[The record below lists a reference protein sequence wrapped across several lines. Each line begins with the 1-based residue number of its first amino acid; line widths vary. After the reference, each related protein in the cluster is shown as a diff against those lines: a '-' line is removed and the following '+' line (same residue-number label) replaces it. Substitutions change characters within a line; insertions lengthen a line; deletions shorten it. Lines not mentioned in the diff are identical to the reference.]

1 MTVGDVLEKIK
12 FIVNDENLY
21 SLTLDTNQMS
31 LTIIQDVVNTIL
43 KTLGLN
49 KKRGYLRVFP
59 FSKNYYFFNKF
70 TSTYVYG
77 NLPYACQ
84 LPTSLLT
91 ITNVYLYGKN
101 MLYEIRFKNEPLDD
115 ISSTSP
121 YFWSG
126 GASYL
131 SVSPIPQ
138 TPSSTS
144 SDLAISSLNQRYD
157 ITISD
162 SDINKIAIPQ
172 PVIFFRVGTSSNAYF
187 DRLVVYYTLHRP
199 SRTLRDGVTIYSN
212 RITFPPDDY
221 ILSVFLPNLAFDYID
236 TQLFSSENDVI
247 DMPED
252 FKDAIVYKTC
262 EYIYDRMRMENESMY
277 YRRKAEEELKRLMNY
292 VYGDKERP
300 AIREGRTVST
310 TPVRFIHEV

>member
-21 SLTLDTNQMS
+21 SLTLGTNQMS

-70 TSTYVYG
+70 TSTQIYG

-101 MLYEIRFKNEPLDD
+101 MLYEIRFRNEPLDD

-131 SVSPIPQ
+131 SVSPVSQ
-138 TPSSTS
+138 TAFSTS
-144 SDLAISSLNQRYD
+144 GDLTISSVNQRYD
-157 ITISD
+157 VVISA
-162 SDINKIAIPQ
+162 SDLSKVAVPQ
-172 PVIFFRVGTSSNAYF
+172 PVIFFRIGLGGGVYF
-187 DRLVVYYTLHRP
+187 NRLVVYYTLDT
-199 SRTLRDGVTIYSN
+199 SSNTLKDGVTIYSN
-212 RITFPPDDY
+212 PVTLPPDDY
-221 ILSVFLPNLAFDYID
+221 TFSAFLPNLAFDYID
-236 TQLFSSENDVI
+236 TQLFSSTNDVI

-277 YRRKAEEELKRLMNY
+277 YRKKAEEELKRLMNY
-292 VYGDKERP
+292 VYGDKNRP
-300 AIREGRTVST
+300 AIRENKTASV
-310 TPVRFIHEV
+310 TPVRFVHEV

>member
-1 MTVGDVLEKIK
+1 MTINDILTKIK

-21 SLTLDTNQMS
+21 SLNLGTTGMS
-31 LTIIQDVVNTIL
+31 LNILQDVVNTIL

-49 KKRGYLRVFP
+49 KKRGYLKVFP

-70 TSTYVYG
+70 TSISTYG

-84 LPTSLLT
+84 IPTSLLT

-101 MLYEIRFKNEPLDD
+101 TLNEITFKNEPLDD
-115 ISSTSP
+115 MLSTSP

-131 SVSPIPQ
+131 SISPVMQASNSTSNDLTI
-138 TPSSTS
+138 SST
-144 SDLAISSLNQRYD
+144 NEKYD
-157 ITISD
+157 ITISA
-162 SDINKIAIPQ
+162 SDLKKIAIPQ
-172 PVIFFRVGTSSNAYF
+172 PVIFFHRGLGGGVYF
-187 DRLVVYYTLHRP
+187 DRLVIYYTLDT
-199 SRTLRDGVTIYSN
+199 SSNTLKDGVAIYSN
-212 RITFPPDDY
+212 PITLPPDDY
-221 ILSVFLPNLAFDYID
+221 TYSVFLPNIAFDYID
-236 TQLFSSENDVI
+236 TQLFSSVNDVV

-300 AIREGRTVST
+300 GIRESRVGIETAVKY
-310 TPVRFIHEV
+310 IHEV

>member
-12 FIVNDENLY
+12 FIVNDEHLY
-21 SLTLDTNQMS
+21 SLTLGTTQVS
-31 LTIIQDVVNTIL
+31 LPIIQDVVNTIL

-101 MLYEIRFKNEPLDD
+101 MLYEIRFRNEPLDD

-126 GASYL
+126 GVSYL

-144 SDLAISSLNQRYD
+144 GDLTVLSTNDRYD
-157 ITISD
+157 MTISAND
-162 SDINKIAIPQ
+162 LSKVVVPQ
-172 PVIFFRVGTSSNAYF
+172 PVIFFLIDSSGNVYF
-187 DRLVVYYTLHRP
+187 DRLVVYYSLDRS
-199 SRTLRDGVTIYSN
+199 SRTLKDGVTIYSN

-221 ILSVFLPNLAFDYID
+221 IPAVFLPNLAFDYID
-236 TQLFSSENDVI
+236 TQLFSSASDVI

-277 YRRKAEEELKRLMNY
+277 YRKKAEEELKRLMNY

-300 AIREGRTVST
+300 AIREGRTMSA
-310 TPVRFIHEV
+310 TPVRFVHEV

>member
-12 FIVNDENLY
+12 FIVNDEYLY
-21 SLTLDTNQMS
+21 SLTLGNNQMS
-31 LTIIQDVVNTIL
+31 LTIVQDVVNTIL

-70 TSTYVYG
+70 TSTYAYS

-101 MLYEIRFKNEPLDD
+101 ALYEIRFRNEPLDD

-138 TPSSTS
+138 APSSTS
-144 SDLAISSLNQRYD
+144 SDLAASSANERYD
-157 ITISD
+157 IAIGESD
-162 SDINKIAIPQ
+162 LNKIAIPQ
-172 PVIFFRVGTSSNAYF
+172 PVIFFLVGLGGNVYF
-187 DRLVVYYTLHRP
+187 DRLVVYYTLDRP
-199 SRTLRDGVTIYSN
+199 SRTLKDGVTVYSN
-212 RITFPPDDY
+212 RITPSPDDY
-221 ILSVFLPNLAFDYID
+221 TLSVFLPNLAFDYID
-236 TQLFSSENDVI
+236 TQLFSSANDVI

-300 AIREGRTVST
+300 AIREGKTVSA
-310 TPVRFIHEV
+310 TPVRFVHEV

>member
-1 MTVGDVLEKIK
+1 MTINDILTKIK

-21 SLTLDTNQMS
+21 SLTLGTTMMS
-31 LTIIQDVVNTIL
+31 LNILQDVVNTIL

-49 KKRGYLRVFP
+49 KKRGYLKVFP

-70 TSTYVYG
+70 TSASTYG

-84 LPTSLLT
+84 IPTSLLT
-91 ITNVYLYGKN
+91 ITNVYLYSKN
-101 MLYEIRFKNEPLDD
+101 TLNEITFRNEPLDD
-115 ISSTSP
+115 ILSTTP

-131 SVSPIPQ
+131 SISPVMQ
-138 TPSSTS
+138 ASNSTS
-144 SDLAISSLNQRYD
+144 GDLTISSVNGRYD
-157 ITISD
+157 IIISE
-162 SDINKIAIPQ
+162 SDLSKIAIPQ
-172 PVIFFRVGTSSNAYF
+172 PVIFFKRGGGVYF
-187 DRLVVYYTLHRP
+187 DRLVIYYTLDT
-199 SRTLRDGVTIYSN
+199 SSNTLKDGVTAYSN
-212 RITFPPDDY
+212 APPPPDNY
-221 ILSVFLPNLAFDYID
+221 TPSAFLPNLAFDYID
-236 TQLFSSENDVI
+236 TQLFSSVNDVV

-300 AIREGRTVST
+300 AIRESRVGIETAVKY
-310 TPVRFIHEV
+310 IHEV